1 MQIHTTLAD
10 VVLVGVEGALEQ
22 TARVNALAHRFVIE
36 VIEVDHTIATLLRQ
50 VVHATLG
57 IVLSQ

>member
-22 TARVNALAHRFVIE
+22 AARVNAIAHRLVVE
-36 VIEVDHTIATLLRQ
+36 VIEVDHALATLLRQ
-50 VVHATLG
+50 VVHAALG
-57 IVLSQ
+57 IVLGQ

>member
-22 TARVNALAHRFVIE
+22 TSPVNSLAHRLVVE
-36 VIEVDHTIATLLRQ
+36 VIEVDHTLAAFLRQ

-57 IVLSQ
+57 VVLGQ